1 MHCASAVLV
10 IGSHACS
17 ALNHWYLLLQGHA
30 LFARQAGSVLPCP
43 VLDIPEGFN
52 ALMAVAY
59 SIVPAAGQTA
69 QAAIAAQFG
78 SAFGELWSL
87 QPRMLMEQPLCIGSN
102 HVA

>member
-1 MHCASAVLV
+1 M
-10 IGSHACS
+10 I
-17 ALNHWYLLLQGHA
+17 
-30 LFARQAGSVLPCP
+30 
-43 VLDIPEGFN
+43 DIPEGFN

-87 QPRMLMEQPLCIGSN
+87 HNMTCGMARQELLWEDSRYVTGAGAELLSEDLPISCVSSGCLG
-102 HVA
+102 V

>member
-1 MHCASAVLV
+1 M
-10 IGSHACS
+10 I
-17 ALNHWYLLLQGHA
+17 
-30 LFARQAGSVLPCP
+30 
-43 VLDIPEGFN
+43 DIPEGFN

-87 QPRMLMEQPLCIGSN
+87 HNNDLWHAWAGTVVGGQQIYHRSRC
-102 HVA
+102 